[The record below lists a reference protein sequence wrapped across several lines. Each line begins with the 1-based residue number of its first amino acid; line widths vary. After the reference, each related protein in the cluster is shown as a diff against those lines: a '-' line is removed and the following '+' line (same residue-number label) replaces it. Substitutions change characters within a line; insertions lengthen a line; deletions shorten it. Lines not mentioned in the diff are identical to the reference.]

1 MLETFVREDRASS
14 PALCPD
20 RQRSTAPAPMTIKI
34 PTLFLHALFSA
45 VCVASDAL
53 EEPVLFGDAF
63 SSDDAV
69 SCGMPDLLFSE

>member
-1 MLETFVREDRASS
+1 MKIGRRRLRCVPIGSVRPPE
-14 PALCPD
+14 
-20 RQRSTAPAPMTIKI
+20 PMTIKI
-34 PTLFLHALFSA
+34 PTLFLHTLFSA